1 MIVMTTETQHHKQIH
16 TLLTQKISQLRQ
28 ELPALKIYSYLLP
41 HEDHLKSLLTDLA
54 FQREAVLDEHVFHH
68 GSYYD
73 LEIWGSQRKK
83 VS

>member
-1 MIVMTTETQHHKQIH
+1 MTTETQHHKQIH